1 MSFGVYAKCDD
12 DDDLVF
18 LFQHYLS
25 HIEIETMKG

>member
-1 MSFGVYAKCDD
+1 MSFGVYAKCD